1 MNIDINAVIE
11 NLRDELSEAIQLYWC
26 TRKNQNIKQGSLGR
40 KDSGARRAVTG
51 GAQMD
56 GIISIFKN
64 VLQKV
69 GIPETEIFIKK
80 KLELPGFYRP
90 TKEWDLL
97 VISDDQL
104 IIALEAKSQVGPSF
118 GNNFNNR
125 TEEAL
130 GSATDL
136 WAAFEKGAFNRKVTP
151 WLGYLFLLEDCEKSK
166 RPVKS
171 REPHFSVF
179 PEFKNASYAKRY
191 QLLCDKL
198 IRERLYSSACF
209 IMSDKENGEKGE
221 YSEPDENLCF
231 ESLIRSMIGHSI
243 SVGRE

>member
-1 MNIDINAVIE
+1 MNIDISAITAKLE
-11 NLRDELSEAIQLYWC
+11 DELSQGIKLYWL
-26 TRKNQNIKQGSLGR
+26 TRKNQNIKQGSYGQ
-40 KDSGARRAVTG
+40 KDSGARSAVTG

-56 GIISIFKN
+56 GIVSIFTRI
-64 VLQKV
+64 LTEV
-69 GIPETEIFIKK
+69 GVPEEEIFVKK

-97 VISDDQL
+97 VISKDQL
-104 IIALEAKSQVGPSF
+104 VIALELKSQVGPSF

-136 WAAFEKGAFNRKVTP
+136 WAAFEKGAFNKKVTP
-151 WLGYLFLLEDCEKSK
+151 WLGYLFLLEDCEKSTK
-166 RPVKS
+166 PVKT
-171 REPHFSVF
+171 REPHFKVF
-179 PEFKNASYAKRY
+179 PEFQNASYAKRY

-209 IMSDKENGEKGE
+209 LMSDKIGGEKGE

-231 ESLIRSMIGHSI
+231 KNLVRSMIGQTI
-243 SVGRE
+243 TVGRE